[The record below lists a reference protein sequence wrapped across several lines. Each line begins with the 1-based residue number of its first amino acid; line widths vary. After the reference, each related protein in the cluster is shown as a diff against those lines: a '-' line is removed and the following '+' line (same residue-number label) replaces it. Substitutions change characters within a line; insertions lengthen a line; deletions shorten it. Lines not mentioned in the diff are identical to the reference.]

1 MLEQLNSDSK
11 ITNKYVKEEII
22 WLAVLIVA
30 WKTQIDQ
37 LILTEQ
43 KQLSELNKNINA
55 FLSVC
60 MPGVQTV
67 SSNISCVHFM

>member
-37 LILTEQ
+37 LILTE
-43 KQLSELNKNINA
+43 
-55 FLSVC
+55 
-60 MPGVQTV
+60 
-67 SSNISCVHFM
+67 